1 MHQIT
6 VVGIAVAN
14 GSAINNECG
23 VQIECIISDYFS
35 KEKLVEIPI
44 TMFHP
49 PGSRFTNQT
58 ISIKRGSSIFFSGAL
73 TFIDDQLY
81 VELHNFSFINNQTF
95 TRNISS
101 SSPMPWS
108 FKKQTPSSKSNNSL
122 ITEQEESDHFTL
134 SIPKTKTTSKT
145 PTIPKTPTTPKTPTI
160 PKTPTTPKT
169 PTIPKTVSTRNS
181 KNPPTSPISKRK
193 TRSSTSRTSKVQ
205 KLADIA
211 SNIIAVADSDDDE
224 AELLD

>member
-14 GSAINNECG
+14 GSAINDECG
-23 VQIECIISDYFS
+23 VQIEYIISDYFS
-35 KEKLVEIPI
+35 KEKLV
-44 TMFHP
+44 
-49 PGSRFTNQT
+49 GRFTNQT

-134 SIPKTKTTSKT
+134 TIPKTKTTS
-145 PTIPKTPTTPKTPTI
+145 KTPTI

-181 KNPPTSPISKRK
+181 KNPPTPPVSKRK